1 MSHHPN
7 KIIDTNSS
15 LALGLIKISGHDA
28 FSFLQGQLSNDINE
42 LNKLS
47 QKHWQYSGYCNP
59 KGRLIALLQIWCEGD
74 ELFALLSKD
83 LIESTVK
90 RLRMYVMRSKVE
102 IEVFAQV
109 RCFGFSSAIKLNSLV
124 SGLSDNL
131 DGVTNG
137 VNSNGDL
144 SVLAVGQRYLLV
156 DKVGHLENTIPENTI
171 LEKIT
176 NAPNWLAE
184 QIVDGLPD
192 VSQGSSELFIPQ
204 MLNLDLLD
212 GINFKKGCYTGQE
225 IVARMHYLGKLKQ
238 RMFVC
243 ELMGHDGIE
252 IAPIKAGDSI
262 YSDIKLT
269 KSAGTVVSAASDS
282 NVLLAVLRLTNLEQ
296 THYLSQAISIK
307 VAAQQP
313 YEIPLAVES

>member
-238 RMFVC
+238 RMFICDVTY
-243 ELMGHDGIE
+243 HDTTTP
-252 IAPIKAGDSI
+252 IAGEKVVSIVDGAERNAGNVVSIAGD
-262 YSDIKLT
+262 K
-269 KSAGTVVSAASDS
+269 A
-282 NVLLAVLRLTNLEQ
+282 LAVVRIEMANSLLRCESGSELRVSE
-296 THYLSQAISIK
+296 HQA
-307 VAAQQP
+307 
-313 YEIPLAVES
+313 YDIPDQI